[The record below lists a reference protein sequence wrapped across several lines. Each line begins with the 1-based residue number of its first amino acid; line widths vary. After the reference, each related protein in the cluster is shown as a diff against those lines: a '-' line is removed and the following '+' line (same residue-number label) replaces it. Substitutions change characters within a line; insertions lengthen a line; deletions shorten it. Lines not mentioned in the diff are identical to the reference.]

1 MVLMFISHSQL
12 TQQKRINIAP
22 SMFICMIYRLV
33 FTEKPD
39 YNQWLFG
46 LQRGGGSR
54 VTAVFYAEEMDKL
67 GLKAPKHVNP
77 RARFYF
83 TERGWEE
90 IGKKLVEKA
99 NKEGFKVK
107 VIKKKNPKRSDVA
120 YSDPYQVALLPKSK
134 R

>member
-1 MVLMFISHSQL
+1 MFIY
-12 TQQKRINIAP
+12 
-22 SMFICMIYRLV
+22 MIYRIV
-33 FTEKPD
+33 FTEPHYLWEFLGD
-39 YNQWLFG
+39 DG
-46 LQRGGGSR
+46 RLQGRT
-54 VTAVFYAEEMDKL
+54 TAGNYGELMNEL

-90 IGKKLVEKA
+90 IGKKIVEKVIERGV
-99 NKEGFKVK
+99 NVK

-120 YSDPYQVALLPKSK
+120 YCDPYQVAVLPKGK